1 VGVRQVLLRSQPAQ
15 RRRLV
20 VALTSFGQARPSSGS
35 DGGAITPSFNHG
47 WIRMPFNG
55 PVPGFSLIRS
65 SPYDDA
71 AAWRREYLK

>member
-1 VGVRQVLLRSQPAQ
+1 VSGRFCSGRSQ
-15 RRRLV
+15 RSGGGWSW
-20 VALTSFGQARPSSGS
+20 ALTSFGQARPSSGS